1 MKLKILIAS
10 CFLTLSVAAHAGDD
24 KWTNGDKR
32 AHLTSGALIS
42 GITQGFTKSAG
53 SGFLLGCGAGIG
65 GELGDWARYGKSS
78 VHVSYKDATVQCLGA
93 GLASY
98 AGVKLYPNKIVWE
111 VKF

>member
-1 MKLKILIAS
+1 VVS
-10 CFLTLSVAAHAGDD
+10 CWDAAPP
-24 KWTNGDKR
+24 
-32 AHLTSGALIS
+32 
-42 GITQGFTKSAG
+42 
-53 SGFLLGCGAGIG
+53 G